1 MEKIE
6 KGEKKENQRPKWFAQ
21 LSQCLSSSDPLL
33 QYAANEATV
42 LQNFSSWIESFHEPI
57 QIICCNA
64 SHQESLYRAACERN
78 SLIPMQADWICLQKK
93 ARAFSNWSKKNC
105 SLQSCLERINESL
118 PDHRAMSLVKA
129 CAKLDQHFEFNRDNS
144 ILPTSPSMAPTSI
157 GQKRLLKN
165 VNKENEENE
174 ENEGNEENLKNEEK
188 EENQVKENIQS
199 RLQMCKDCSYN
210 LATFLLG
217 LNVGQEMNL
226 EEIESAMTLSNL
238 HLDRRVKKA
247 KTK

>member
-6 KGEKKENQRPKWFAQ
+6 KGENQRPKWFAQ
-21 LSQCLSSSDPLL
+21 LSQCLSDSNPLL

-78 SLIPMQADWICLQKK
+78 SLVPMHADWICLQKK

-105 SLQSCLERINESL
+105 SVQSCLERINESL
-118 PDHRAMSLVKA
+118 PDHRAMSFVKA
-129 CAKLDQHFEFNRDNS
+129 CAKLDQHFEFNRDTS
-144 ILPTSPSMAPTSI
+144 ILPTSPSMAATSI
-157 GQKRLLKN
+157 RQKRLLKN
-165 VNKENEENE
+165 EDKENE
-174 ENEGNEENLKNEEK
+174 ENEGNEKK

-199 RLQMCKDCSYN
+199 QLQMCKECSYN

>member
-1 MEKIE
+1 MEKI
-6 KGEKKENQRPKWFAQ
+6 EKKENQRPKWFAQ

-78 SLIPMQADWICLQKK
+78 SLVPMRADWICLQKK
-93 ARAFSNWSKKNC
+93 ARGFSNWSKKNC
-105 SLQSCLERINESL
+105 SLQICLERINESL
-118 PDHRAMSLVKA
+118 PDHRAMSFVKA
-129 CAKLDQHFEFNRDNS
+129 CAKLEQHFELNRDNS
-144 ILPTSPSMAPTSI
+144 ILPTSPSMSATSI
-157 GQKRLLKN
+157 GKKRLL
-165 VNKENEENE
+165 ENEENE
-174 ENEGNEENLKNEEK
+174 ENEKNEGNEEKRDEKNEK
-188 EENQVKENIQS
+188 NIQS
-199 RLQMCKDCSYN
+199 RLQMCKECSYN

-226 EEIESAMTLSNL
+226 EEIESAMILSNL